1 MILKGIITE
10 DFVNYKKPSM
20 TLMFPK
26 CSFKCGYDLCQ
37 NRELRNE
44 KNIEVTSGEI
54 IQAYISNPITEA
66 IVMQGLEPMDS
77 FDEVAE
83 FIETLRENYNCLDDV
98 VIYSGY
104 SEAELTEQIDVLRNF
119 KNIII
124 KFGRYKPNEVGY
136 IDEILGVLL
145 PSMNQYSKKIS

>member
-77 FDEVAE
+77 FDEVTE

-104 SEAELTEQIDVLRNF
+104 SETELKEQIDVLRNF

-124 KFGRYKPNEVGY
+124 KFGRYKSNGVGY

>member
-66 IVMQGLEPMDS
+66 
-77 FDEVAE
+77 
-83 FIETLRENYNCLDDV
+83 N
-98 VIYSGY
+98 
-104 SEAELTEQIDVLRNF
+104 
-119 KNIII
+119 
-124 KFGRYKPNEVGY
+124 
-136 IDEILGVLL
+136 LL
-145 PSMNQYSKKIS
+145 WI